1 MNELRGSAQR
11 VRVTDWADRRLAGVA
26 CWTRYTI
33 TPIITSTTPAQI
45 QYVTRWTFRKAS
57 MRGPYLIPMTMTMPA
72 QIAVDTATLA
82 ANTGYLT
89 LKTPAATVIGTLKP
103 RIYRPKMIANT
114 P

>member
-33 TPIITSTTPAQI
+33 TPIITRTTPAQI

-57 MRGPYLIPMTMTMPA
+57 MRGPDLIPMTMTMPA
-72 QIAVDTATLA
+72 QIPVDTATPA
-82 ANTGYLT
+82 PDTGDPT
-89 LKTPAATVIGTLKP
+89 LKNPA
-103 RIYRPKMIANT
+103 RPVLL
-114 P
+114 PP